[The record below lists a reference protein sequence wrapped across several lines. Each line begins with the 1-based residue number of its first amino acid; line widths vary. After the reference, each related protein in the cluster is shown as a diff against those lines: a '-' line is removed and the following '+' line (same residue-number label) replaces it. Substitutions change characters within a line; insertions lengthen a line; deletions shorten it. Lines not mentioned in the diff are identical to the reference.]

1 MAVVSRLLPRP
12 PGRKRLV
19 LALPQFFRVR
29 QNFPDDRLD
38 DVSGRVHAELARLSL
53 AGRIGAGQTVALTAS
68 SRGIAQLPVILRAA
82 VDHLRLLG
90 AAPFAVPAMGSHGGA
105 TAEGQLALLAAAGV
119 TETSIGCPIR
129 SSMDTKVLFES
140 EDGFPVHFDRQ
151 ALEADHVLLCGRVKL
166 HTELDGDFQSG
177 LAKMLLIGLGK
188 HEGAKIYH
196 RAIRD
201 FGFDHIVRTV
211 VPRVFAAAHV
221 VGGLAIVENA
231 CGHTASIDAL
241 APQEILDRE
250 PKLLMAAQGSMAGLP
265 FDEVDLLIV
274 DEIGK
279 QISGTGMDTNVIG
292 RKGEPLVAQRPR
304 VKRIF
309 VRSLTA
315 ASLGNAAGIG
325 LAEFTT
331 ERLIDQIDRR
341 ALAINCITS
350 GHVEVGRLPL
360 AMRTDR
366 EAIEAALSTVGLVA
380 PQDARILWIESTAA
394 LGEVECSSA
403 YLPQLVH
410 GGHERLEA
418 IAGLED
424 LPLDTDGNLPAEGVR
439 AARRRA
445 TA

>member
-1 MAVVSRLLPRP
+1 MAVA
-12 PGRKRLV
+12 GRCHPLSTTGMVPV
-19 LALPQFFRVR
+19 LALPQFLRVR
-29 QNFPDDRLD
+29 QNFPDLRLEN
-38 DVSGRVHAELARLSL
+38 VAGKVHAELGQLAL
-53 AGRIGAGQTVALTAS
+53 AGRIKAGQTVALTAS
-68 SRGIAQLPVILRAA
+68 SRGIADLPVILRAA
-82 VDHLRLLG
+82 VDHLRALG
-90 AAPFAVPAMGSHGGA
+90 AAPFVVPAMGSHGGA
-105 TAEGQLALLAAAGV
+105 TGDGQLALLAAAGITDASV
-119 TETSIGCPIR
+119 GCPIR
-129 SSMDTKVLFES
+129 SSMDTEVLFES
-140 EDGFPVHFDRQ
+140 VDGYPVHFDRS

-201 FGFDHIVRTV
+201 FGFDHIVHSV
-211 VPRVFAAAHV
+211 VPRMLAATNV

-231 CGHTASIDAL
+231 YGHTANIEAL
-241 APQEILDRE
+241 ATQEILDRE
-250 PKLLMAAQGSMAGLP
+250 PKLLTAARALLAGLP

-292 RKGEPLVAQRPR
+292 RKGEPPVPECPR

-309 VRSLTA
+309 VRSLKPT
-315 ASLGNAAGIG
+315 SLGNAAGIG
-325 LAEFTT
+325 LADFTT
-331 ERLIDQIDRR
+331 QRLIDQIDRR

-350 GHVEVGRLPL
+350 GHVEAGRLPL
-360 AMRTDR
+360 AMETDR
-366 EAIEAALSTVGLVA
+366 EAIEAALSTIGLVA

-394 LGEVECSSA
+394 LGEMECSSA
-403 YLPQLVH
+403 YLPQLLR
-410 GGHERLEA
+410 GEHERLEA

-424 LPLDTDGNLPAEGVR
+424 LPLDAEGNLPAEGVR